1 MSISNEINIL
11 LKKFQEGNKLDSYEK
26 LLKILEEH
34 ENDNHLR
41 FNVAVIEQ
49 NLGLFDEARF
59 NYNLIIKNSNN
70 LKSIINLYNLEIKEN
85 KYQDALLLIN
95 KAIALNQHLEFLY
108 KDKALVFLKLNRV
121 EECIDF
127 CYLNLKRNNRNLDI
141 LNILAVCF
149 LKKDDLEKS
158 EKIILK
164 ILNYN
169 SKNIEALNSLGR
181 IYHKKE
187 DTIKAEKY
195 FLNALKI
202 NSSSLEVLNNIA
214 GLYRDK
220 GKYKKSINFYLK
232 ALKINSKNPLIL
244 NNLSKSYL
252 DVNNINLA
260 RKYAQKAFMLDS
272 KDSDI
277 QLNLACINFKIQDYK
292 TAWAFYDGRLKNF
305 KFSKN
310 NLLISKIS
318 KKILLDKNL
327 NKNLKLL
334 VLREQGVGDEILYA
348 SMYNEL
354 ILNVPSVH
362 IECDKRFLNLF
373 KKSFKNYENNF
384 IQSGNASND
393 NKKLKKFDNVLYAG
407 SLGKY
412 FRNHISDFNTKPY
425 LIADRKKINEI
436 KKYLLKYNKEINIG
450 ISWKSFNT
458 QYSNDRSLDL
468 IDLKKIFETKN
479 CNFINIQYGDVEQ
492 EVREFTRKTKIEIIT
507 LKDLDLLNDFDN
519 LSALLK
525 NLDLFFTIN
534 NTTAHLA
541 GALGVK
547 TILIKSSNHVLP
559 HYFNQTG
566 NKTPWYNS
574 IRFINKKELKNNK
587 LVSENLN
594 N

>member
-41 FNVAVIEQ
+41 FNVAVIEH
-49 NLGLFDEARF
+49 NLGLFDKARF
-59 NYNLIIKNSNN
+59 NYKLIIKNNN
-70 LKSIINLYNLEIKEN
+70 NFKSIINLYNLEIKEN

-149 LKKDDLEKS
+149 FKIGDLDKS
-158 EKIILK
+158 KKIILEVLDYDK
-164 ILNYN
+164 
-169 SKNIEALNSLGR
+169 KNIDSLNSLGR
-181 IYHKKE
+181 IYHE
-187 DTIKAEKY
+187 EGDTINAERY
-195 FLNALKI
+195 FINAFKI
-202 NSSSLEVLNNIA
+202 NSNSLEVLNNIA

-220 GKYKKSINFYLK
+220 GDYKKSINFYLK
-232 ALKINSKNPLIL
+232 ALKINSKNPLVL
-244 NNLSKSYL
+244 NNLGKTYL

-260 RKYAQKAFMLDS
+260 KKYTQDAFILDNENA
-272 KDSDI
+272 DI
-277 QLNLACINFKIQDYK
+277 QINLACINFKNQDYK
-292 TAWAFYDGRLKNF
+292 TGWSFYEGRLKNF

-310 NLLISKIS
+310 NLLLKNISQKIFLS
-318 KKILLDKNL
+318 KKL
-327 NKNLKLL
+327 NKSLKLL

-348 SMYNEL
+348 SIYNDL
-354 ILNVPSVH
+354 LLNVPGAL

-373 KKSFKNYENNF
+373 KRSFKNNKNNF
-384 IQSGNASND
+384 VQSGTISNYS
-393 NKKLKKFDNVLYAG
+393 KKLKKFDNCLYSG

-412 FRNHISDFNTKPY
+412 FRNNISDFSTKPY
-425 LIADRKKINEI
+425 LIANIRKINEI
-436 KKYLLKYNKEINIG
+436 KNYLIKYNKKINVG
-450 ISWKSFNT
+450 VSWKSFNVR
-458 QYSNDRSLDL
+458 YSNDRSLDL
-468 IDLKKIFETKN
+468 IDLIKIFETKN
-479 CNFINIQYGDVEQ
+479 CNFINLQYGNVDQ
-492 EVREFTRKTKIEIIT
+492 EIKEFTKKTKIKIIT
-507 LKDLDLLNDFDN
+507 LKNLDLLNDFDG

-525 NLDLFFTIN
+525 NLDLFFTIS

-547 TILIKSSNHVLP
+547 TILIKPSTQILP
-559 HYFNQTG
+559 HYFNQPG
-566 NKTPWYNS
+566 NKTPWYSS
-574 IRFINKKELKNNK
+574 IRFINKKELRNEK
-587 LVSENLN
+587 LVVENLK
-594 N
+594 